1 VERVQLEKNVFVKW
15 VGFLVW
21 GLDHLQLVSQKIPK
35 HLETYQNIPKH
46 TKKSQRKKRSEMRPK
61 FFCLAFL
68 AADFFVFILGCF
80 LLGKLESA
88 AGWYNI

>member
-1 VERVQLEKNVFVKW
+1 
-15 VGFLVW
+15 
-21 GLDHLQLVSQKIPK
+21 
-35 HLETYQNIPKH
+35 
-46 TKKSQRKKRSEMRPK
+46 MRPK